1 MLYWGVPKL
10 LLIYFSRFKNKRISA
25 LDDEFKPHSDEGS
38 SEDEVSS
45 GVDEDKISEPE
56 TESEIDSPV
65 KVWMVPFL
73 SNQTK
78 QYFLIK
84 IDIFTTGRLFVLST
98 KNPQVK
104 KILNILLLFFLKTV
118 S

>member
-1 MLYWGVPKL
+1 MN
-10 LLIYFSRFKNKRISA
+10 FFIS

-65 KVWMVPFL
+65 KVLIVPSL
-73 SNQTK
+73 YNQTK
-78 QYFLIK
+78 QHFL
-84 IDIFTTGRLFVLST
+84 
-98 KNPQVK
+98 
-104 KILNILLLFFLKTV
+104 
-118 S
+118 